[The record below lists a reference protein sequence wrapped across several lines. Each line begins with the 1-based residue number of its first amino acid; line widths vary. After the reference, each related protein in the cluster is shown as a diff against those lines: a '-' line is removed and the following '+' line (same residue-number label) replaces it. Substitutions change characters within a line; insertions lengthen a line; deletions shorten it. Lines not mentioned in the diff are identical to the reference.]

1 MATIYQYTTL
11 QDGDA
16 QSTRPSDVN
25 NLGQVVGSY
34 EEVLPTRTTVG
45 SPNLGFLYENGQYST
60 ISAPGSAFTIVLG
73 SNDVGQLVGDN
84 SPGGFIAT
92 DGAFAAIGI
101 PGARYTQPYNINDQG
116 QAVGFYGDATGEH
129 GFLYDKGVFTT
140 IDLPGYGTEVY
151 DINAQGQVVG
161 EYLDSGTHGHGFIY
175 DHGAYISGIDVPG
188 ATDTF
193 PAAINDAGVIAG
205 SYFDATGGHGFTDDH
220 GVFTTIDA
228 PGASGTS
235 IAGMNNEGQLV
246 GTFSKGP
253 NSPGGGF
260 LATPAPA
267 AITVGTGSDTL
278 ALSMAEDA
286 YKGNAQFTIGVDG
299 QQVGGT
305 LTAASPHGIGQTD
318 AVTVLGDW
326 ATGGHSVT
334 INFLNDAYD
343 GSPAFDRNLYLD
355 AATYDGVPV
364 ANVAQ
369 EFSTA
374 GPVSFGITD
383 DTLVPSA
390 AGTSTT
396 IGTGSDTLVLQV
408 SQDAYNGPAQYSLS
422 IDGQQQGGVLT
433 ANALHG
439 SGPSDTVTV
448 LGDFTAGTHTATI
461 NFLNDAY
468 GGTPA
473 TDRNLYLDNATYD
486 GASVP
491 GASLMLD
498 MAGPQSIVF
507 VSGQPA

>member
-1 MATIYQYTTL
+1 MATTYQYTTV

-16 QSTRPSDVN
+16 QVTGPSDVN
-25 NLGQVVGSY
+25 NLGQVVGTY
-34 EEVLPTRTTVG
+34 EEVLPTRTTIG
-45 SPNLGFLYENGQYST
+45 SPSLGFLYANGHYST
-60 ISAPGSAFTIVLG
+60 ISAPGSASTVVLG
-73 SNDVGQLVGDN
+73 SNDVGQLVGVN
-84 SPGGFIAT
+84 SSGGFIAT

-116 QAVGFYGDATGEH
+116 QAVGFYGDATGAH

-175 DHGAYISGIDVPG
+175 DHGTYTFGIDVPG

-205 SYFDATGGHGFTDDH
+205 SYFDATGGHGFLDDH

-235 IAGMNNEGQLV
+235 ITGINNEGQLV
-246 GTFSKGP
+246 GTFSSTS
-253 NSPGGGF
+253 NPGGTGF
-260 LATPAPA
+260 LATPAAA
-267 AITVGTGSDTL
+267 AITVGSGSDTL
-278 ALSMAEDA
+278 VLSIAEDA
-286 YKGNAQFTIGVDG
+286 YKGDAQFTVGVDG
-299 QQVGGT
+299 QQVDGT

-318 AVTVLGDW
+318 TLTVLGDW
-326 ATGGHSVT
+326 APGAHDVA

-343 GSPAFDRNLYLD
+343 GSPALDRNLYLD

-369 EFSTA
+369 ELNAA
-374 GPVSFGITD
+374 GSVSFGITD
-383 DTLVPSA
+383 NTPVPSA
-390 AGTSTT
+390 TGANTT
-396 IGTGSDTLVLQV
+396 IGAGSDALVLQV
-408 SQDAYNGPAQYSLS
+408 SQDAYNGPAQYAIS

-433 ANALHG
+433 ASALHG
-439 SGPSDTVTV
+439 SGHSDTVTV
-448 LGDFTAGTHTATI
+448 MGDFAAGTHTATI
-461 NFLNDAY
+461 DFLNDTY
-468 GGTPA
+468 GGTPT
-473 TDRNLYLDNATYD
+473 TDRNLYLDNAAFD

-491 GASLMLD
+491 GATLTLD

-507 VSGQPA
+507 VSGQTA